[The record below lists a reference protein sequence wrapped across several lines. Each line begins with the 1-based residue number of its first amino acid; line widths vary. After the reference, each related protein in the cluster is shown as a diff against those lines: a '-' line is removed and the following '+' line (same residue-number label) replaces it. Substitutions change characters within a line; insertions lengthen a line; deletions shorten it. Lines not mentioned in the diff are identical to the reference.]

1 MIALVSP
8 KDPRLKTA
16 PGEPLLLGMIQ
27 GLAKTAGPGL
37 SREVWLVLSP
47 EGAPAGAICRTE
59 AGLWATAG
67 EAADLSETA
76 AFLVALGDLPG
87 MADKRLAPL
96 LPGRWER
103 RPVLE
108 YRGPQPEEPV
118 LCAPSCMAL
127 ADCSAAAG
135 AVRREDRDNLYAELH
150 LRVRRGAA
158 QVVLVPDDRGE
169 PAAGAASFLGE
180 TEAVIGFLACRR
192 DRQGRGYGTAALMAA
207 VWASLEQGKRP
218 LLACREGLVPFYT
231 SRGFGP
237 AGAVWERGDGVTNR
251 TGR

>member
-1 MIALVSP
+1 MICQIAP
-8 KDPRLKTA
+8 NDPRLKGC
-16 PGEPLLLGMIQ
+16 PGQPLLLAMIQ

-37 SREVWLVLSP
+37 RREVWLALAP
-47 EGAPAGAICRTE
+47 EGAPAGAVCRTE
-59 AGLWATAG
+59 TGLWATAS
-67 EAADLSETA
+67 EAAALETA
-76 AFLVALGDLPG
+76 AFLAALGDLPG
-87 MADKRLAPL
+87 MVDETLARL
-96 LPGRWER
+96 LPGEWKPR
-103 RPVLE
+103 RVLK
-108 YRGPQPEEPV
+108 YQGPPPEEPV
-118 LCAPSCMAL
+118 LCVPSCMAL
-127 ADCSAAAG
+127 ADCNVLAG
-135 AVRREDRDNLYAELH
+135 AVPLEDRDSLYAELH